1 MRQAA
6 FTVRRIGL
14 AVTYAPA
21 IGKRRSGRRKPKD
34 ILIIID
40 FVDECPNRVNV
51 CADGSA
57 ENETAHSDRRRLPRG
72 DGEVMLTPTWIALK
86 GNRSSRNPGGAQSG
100 LSRLTSP
107 ARRASQTRLAS
118 LGTLSFDLIW

>member
-34 ILIIID
+34 ILIIIV
-40 FVDECPNRVNV
+40 FLDECPNRVNV

-57 ENETAHSDRRRLPRG
+57 ENEAAHSDRRRLPRG
-72 DGEVMLTPTWIALK
+72 DGEVTLTPTWIALK
-86 GNRSSRNPGGAQSG
+86 GNLLDPLEIRAG
-100 LSRLTSP
+100 LRAAYRGSP
-107 ARRASQTRLAS
+107 VPPEGRARRGSRRW
-118 LGTLSFDLIW
+118 GR